1 MRAAPTPIDEADRLQ
16 ALASYEILD
25 TLPDPRF
32 DVFARIAADL
42 YGVPISL
49 ISLVDEHRQ
58 WFKAGVGLYD
68 TETPREMAF
77 CAHAILAP
85 SEVMV
90 VEDALQDARFTDN
103 VLVAGSPGIRFYA
116 GAPIVSP
123 EGHALG
129 TLCIIDRAPRSL
141 DTHGRRRLADLATGV
156 GSLLEAHRS
165 AIYLRRA
172 ATQDPLTGL
181 ANRLLFDPC
190 LDAAAQ
196 GAQSGPVCAVL
207 CLDLDRFKAVNSQF
221 GHAGGD
227 TVLRAAGARLLDAIR
242 PCDLAARLGG
252 DEFAVLLQGPFDQ
265 EAPRALAA
273 RIINALAAP
282 LRLNGHDIPICASI
296 GFAVAPFDGLDGP
309 TLLRAADTALYR
321 AKNAG
326 RGVTVGHQDAL
337 PLPFVQTN
345 ALLDELREAI
355 DAGTFTLNWQ
365 PYFDLRS
372 DRVRGH
378 EALIRWHRP
387 RHGLVSP
394 DVFIPIAETSG
405 IIHKLDAWVL
415 EKACCEAAMWPAAHT
430 VSVNVTPATFC
441 TADLPRM
448 VSNVLTRTGLAP
460 NRLALEITERTTIDR
475 PDLVR
480 ERIDELH
487 RLGVQI
493 ALDDLGSGY
502 SALGHLKEFN
512 FDTVKL
518 DRSFIRDI
526 GHNARSEA
534 IARALI
540 QLGHAIGMAICAEGI
555 ETERQ
560 LAFLRANGCDLA
572 QGFLLGKPT
581 RVPQF
586 TASRALALD
595 GLP

>member
-1 MRAAPTPIDEADRLQ
+1 MPIDEADRLQ
-16 ALASYEILD
+16 ALACYEILD
-25 TLPDPRF
+25 TPPDPRF

-42 YGVPISL
+42 YSVPISV
-49 ISLVDEHRQ
+49 ISLIDEHRQ
-58 WFKAGVGLYD
+58 WFKAGVGLD
-68 TETPREMAF
+68 ITETSRELAF

-90 VEDALQDARFTDN
+90 VEDARQDSRFTDN
-103 VLVAGSPGIRFYA
+103 ALVTGAPGIRFYA

-129 TLCIIDRAPRSL
+129 TLCIIDCAPRSL
-141 DTHGRRRLADLATGV
+141 DISGRQRLADLATGV
-156 GSLLEAHRS
+156 GALLEAHRS
-165 AIYLRRA
+165 AIHSHRV

-181 ANRLLFDPC
+181 ANRLLFDPR
-190 LDAAAQ
+190 LDLAAQ

-207 CLDLDRFKAVNSQF
+207 CLDLDRFKAVNDQF

-227 TVLRAAGARLLDAIR
+227 TVLRAAGARLLGAIR

-252 DEFAVLLQGPFDQ
+252 DEFAVLLQGPFDR

-273 RIINALAAP
+273 RLINALAAP
-282 LRLNGHDIPICASI
+282 LRLHGQDTSICASI
-296 GFAVAPFDGLDGP
+296 GFAVAPSDGADGP
-309 TLLRAADTALYR
+309 TLLRAADVALFR
-321 AKNAG
+321 AKDAG
-326 RGVTVGHQDAL
+326 RGVIVGYQDAL

-345 ALLDELREAI
+345 TLLDELREAI
-355 DAGTFTLNWQ
+355 DAGTFTLDWQ

-394 DVFIPIAETSG
+394 DVFIPVAETSG
-405 IIHKLDAWVL
+405 VIHKLDAWVL
-415 EKACCEAAMWPAAHT
+415 EQACREAAMWPAAQT
-430 VSVNVTPATFC
+430 LSVNITPSTFC
-441 TADLPRM
+441 TADLPYM

-460 NRLALEITERTTIDR
+460 DRLALEITERTTIDR

-526 GHNARSEA
+526 GHSTRSEA

-540 QLGHAIGMAICAEGI
+540 QLGHAIGMTICAEGI
-555 ETERQ
+555 ETEAQ
-560 LAFLRANGCDLA
+560 LAFLRSNGCDLA
-572 QGFLLGKPT
+572 QGFLLGRPT

-586 TASRALALD
+586 AASQAPAQ
-595 GLP
+595 GEPT